1 LGLDFVWGLAGSSRV
16 RPLEELTLKIQ
27 NTRER
32 LLASSMICGVA
43 FLGLSATRAS
53 AAAAAADANNGEV
66 SEIVVTGTRIP
77 SPNLTSIAPVTTI
90 GNADI
95 KAQGVTRIE
104 DITNSLPQVF
114 AGQGSSITN
123 GATGAATVNLRGL
136 GANRTL
142 VLIDNRRLMPG
153 DPTNSLTVA
162 ADLNFIPAAL
172 VERVDVLTG
181 GASATYGAD
190 AVAGVV
196 NFVMLKNFEGVRLD
210 AQYDGYQHDNNNSTG
225 QTALRTAAA
234 TAIIPSQFAIPG
246 NQFGGEGSEVSV
258 VIGVNAPDG
267 KGNVTAYATYRQ
279 NNAILEGARDFSA
292 CTLATSAAGFGCS
305 GSGTAYPAR
314 VGSFLVDP
322 TTFNTF
328 RPRVATDVF
337 NFGPANFFVR
347 PDERYNLGAFAHY
360 EIAPWA
366 TAYMDA
372 MFMDD
377 LSTAQI
383 ASGGIFASTF
393 SVNCANPFLTAQE
406 KGLLVPTAATGGGTC
421 ATNPAGIFT
430 GTMSRRLLPSEQTG
444 RLTQFRHTDY
454 RIVLG
459 MKGDLGKNWNYDG
472 YMQYGSVEVQNR
484 QSGNFDT
491 TRINQSLNAIAGPNG
506 TPICNP
512 TGNPDPGCVPI
523 NIFSSA
529 LISKDAINFL
539 SINSFNSGNITERVV
554 SLAFT
559 GKLGDYGLKSAWA
572 NDGVG
577 VAFGAEYRR
586 EHLDTVADF
595 LANNGLVNG
604 NGGANPPVNGGF
616 DVYELFGEARVPLI
630 SDMPFAKDVSLEL
643 GYRFSDYS
651 SIGDTNTYK
660 VAGEWEVIDGLRFR
674 AGYNRA
680 VRAPNVQELFAP
692 QNVVLDGTQD
702 PCAGLAANAAANAAK
717 IANCASIFHLTT
729 AQVLGIEAN
738 PANQYNGQIGGNP
751 NLKPEISDT
760 YTAGVVWRPT
770 FAPGLD
776 VSVDYFDIKIDQFI
790 SRIGANLELNQCLAT
805 GSPTFCSLVHRDAN
819 GSLFLTNNGF
829 VQDTTLNTGSLKTT
843 GVDLNVNYRTGLEKI
858 GLGDNGSVAVNL
870 VGTWLDTLITQPLPG
885 GPSYDCAG
893 LYGTICSGNPAVNGA
908 PSPRWRHKAS
918 LTWNTPYAYG
928 DWFKSLSFRGQ
939 WRYFGKVSLDAYD
952 SNPQLNNTAL
962 QFPVEKNLSAQNYI
976 DLTANFTVHNN
987 LNFRV
992 GVNNV
997 FDKDP
1002 PLVGS
1007 NLPGTTG
1014 NGNTF
1019 PQVYDA
1025 LGRFVFVGLTA
1036 DF

>member
-1 LGLDFVWGLAGSSRV
+1 
-16 RPLEELTLKIQ
+16 LKIQ

-32 LLASSMICGVA
+32 LLASSIICGAA
-43 FLGLSATRAS
+43 FLGLFATSAY
-53 AAAAAADANNGEV
+53 AAAAADANGEV

-77 SPNLTSIAPVTTI
+77 SPNLTSIAPVTTV

-123 GATGAATVNLRGL
+123 GATGAATINLRGL
-136 GANRTL
+136 GASRTL
-142 VLIDNRRLMPG
+142 VLIDSRRLMPG
-153 DPTNSLTVA
+153 DPNSISAA

-172 VERVDVLTG
+172 VQRVDVLTG

-196 NFVMLKNFEGVRLD
+196 NFIMVKNFEGVRLD
-210 AQYDGYQHDNNNSTG
+210 AQYSGYQHDNNNSVG
-225 QTALRTAAA
+225 ENALRTAAR

-246 NQFGGEGSEVSV
+246 NLFGGEGSEVTLT
-258 VIGVNAPDG
+258 IGANAPDG
-267 KGNVTAYATYRQ
+267 KGNVTAYAAYRQ
-279 NNAILEGARDFSA
+279 NNPILEGTRDFSA
-292 CTLATSAAGFGCS
+292 CTLASTVAGGFACS

-314 VGSFLVDP
+314 VGGLLVDP

-337 NFGPANFFVR
+337 NFGPANFFMR
-347 PDERYNLGAFAHY
+347 PDERYSLGAFAHY

-366 TAYMDA
+366 TAYMDT

-377 LSTAQI
+377 VSQAQI
-383 ASGGIFASTF
+383 ASGGIFAGTF
-393 SVNCANPFLTAQE
+393 NVNCSNPLLTAQE
-406 KGLLVPTAATGGGTC
+406 LSVLPTTTGATC
-421 ATNPAGIFT
+421 AANPT
-430 GTMSRRLLPSEQTG
+430 GMFSGTVARRLLPSEQTG
-444 RLTQFRHTDY
+444 RLTNFRHTDY

-459 MKGDLGKNWNYDG
+459 LRGDLGKNWNYDG

-491 TRINQSLNAIAGPNG
+491 TRIQQSLNAVAGPNG
-506 TPICNP
+506 PVCAP
-512 TGNPDPGCVPI
+512 GADAGCVPI
-523 NIFSSA
+523 NIFSA
-529 LISKDAINFL
+529 PLISPAAIKFL
-539 SINSFNSGNITERVV
+539 SINSFNSANTTERVA

-559 GKLGDYGLKSAWA
+559 GKLGDYGIKSPMASE
-572 NDGVG
+572 GVG

-586 EHLDTVADF
+586 EHLDTAADF

-604 NGGANPPVNGGF
+604 NGGAAPPISGSF
-616 DVYELFGEARVPLI
+616 DVYELFGEARIPLI
-630 SDMPFAKDVSLEL
+630 SDIPFAKDVSMEL
-643 GYRFSDYS
+643 GYRFSNYS

-660 VAGEWEVIDGLRFR
+660 VAGEWEVIDGLRLR

-680 VRAPNVQELFAP
+680 VRAPNVIELFAP
-692 QNVVLDGTQD
+692 QNVVLDGTAD

-717 IANCASIFHLTT
+717 IANCATVFHLTT
-729 AQVLGIEAN
+729 AQVLAIEAN

-760 YTAGVVWRPT
+760 YTGGVVWQPN
-770 FAPGLD
+770 FIPGLNI
-776 VSVDYFDIKIDQFI
+776 SADYFNIKVDQFI
-790 SRIGANLELNQCLAT
+790 AGIGATLILNQCVNT
-805 GSPTFCSLVHRDAN
+805 SNPIFCNLVHREPGN
-819 GSLFLTNNGF
+819 NSLFIDPTGF

-843 GVDLNVNYRTGLEKI
+843 GVDLNVNYHTDLSNI
-858 GLGDNGSVAVNL
+858 GLGDNGSVSVSM
-870 VGTWLDTLITQPLPG
+870 VGTWLESLITQPLPG
-885 GPSYDCAG
+885 GPSYDCKG
-893 LYGTICSGNPAVNGA
+893 LYGTICSGTAANGA
-908 PSPRWRHKAS
+908 PAPEWRHKAR

-928 DWFKSLSFRGQ
+928 DWMKSLSLSAQ
-939 WRYFGKVSLDAYD
+939 WRYFAKVTLDAYD
-952 SNPQLNNTAL
+952 SNPQLTNVANQIPNERTLA
-962 QFPVEKNLSAQNYI
+962 AQNYI

-1002 PLVGS
+1002 PLT
-1007 NLPGTTG
+1007 GTNCPATTC

-1025 LGRFVFVGLTA
+1025 LGRFVFVGLSA

>member
-1 LGLDFVWGLAGSSRV
+1 MATTLLSGLAAMA
-16 RPLEELTLKIQ
+16 TA
-27 NTRER
+27 T
-32 LLASSMICGVA
+32 
-43 FLGLSATRAS
+43 SAY
-53 AAAAAADANNGEV
+53 AAAADANGDV
-66 SEIVVTGTRIP
+66 AEIVVTGTRIP
-77 SPNLTSIAPVTTI
+77 SPNLTSIAPITTV

-123 GATGAATVNLRGL
+123 GSNGTATVNLRGL
-136 GANRTL
+136 GSARTL
-142 VLIDNRRLMPG
+142 VLIDGRRSQ
-153 DPTNSLTVA
+153 PTP

-190 AVAGVV
+190 AVSGVV

-210 AQYDGYQHDNNNSTG
+210 AQYSGYQHDNNNSTG
-225 QTALRTAAA
+225 QAALTAAA
-234 TAIIPSQFAIPG
+234 KTAIIPSQYAIPG
-246 NQFGGEGSEVSV
+246 NTFGGEGSEATMI
-258 VIGVNAPDG
+258 IGVNAPDG

-279 NNAILEGARDFSA
+279 NNPILEANRDFSA
-292 CTLATSAAGFGCS
+292 CTLASNASGFTCS

-347 PDERYNLGAFAHY
+347 PDERYSLGAFAHY

-366 TAYMDA
+366 TAYMDT

-377 LSTAQI
+377 NSTAQI

-406 KGLLVPTAATGGGTC
+406 RGLLIPVGGTAANGQTCANTPGGT
-421 ATNPAGIFT
+421 FT
-430 GTMSRRLLPSEQTG
+430 GTVARRLLPAEQTG
-444 RLTQFRHTDY
+444 RLTQYRHNDY

-459 MKGDLGKNWNYDG
+459 LKGDLGKNWSYDG
-472 YMQYGSVEVQNR
+472 YMQYGSVQVNNR

-491 TRINQSLNAIAGPNG
+491 TRINQSLNAVAGPGG
-506 TPICNP
+506 TVICNP
-512 TGNPDPGCVPI
+512 AANPDPGCVPM

-529 LISKDAINFL
+529 LISPAAINFL
-539 SINSFNSGNITERVV
+539 SINSFNSSNTSERVV

-559 GKLGDYGLKSAWA
+559 GKLGDYGIKSAWA
-572 NDGVG
+572 NEGVG
-577 VAFGAEYRR
+577 VALGAEYRR

-604 NGGANPPVNGGF
+604 NGGAAPPVSGSF

-630 SDMPFAKDVSLEL
+630 NDMPFAKDVSLEL

-651 SIGDTNTYK
+651 SVGNTNTYK

-680 VRAPNVQELFAP
+680 VRAPNINELYAP
-692 QNVVLDGTQD
+692 QNVVLDGNAD
-702 PCAGLAANAAANAAK
+702 PCAGLTAGNPLVAT
-717 IANCASIFHLTT
+717 CASVFHLTT
-729 AQVLGIEAN
+729 AQVLAIEAN
-738 PANQYNGQIGGNP
+738 PAKQYNGKTGGNP
-751 NLKPEISDT
+751 NLAPETSDT
-760 YTAGVVWRPT
+760 YTAGVVFQPK
-770 FAPGLD
+770 FLPGLN
-776 VSVDYFDIKIDQFI
+776 VSVDYFNIKVDQFI
-790 SRIGANLELNQCLAT
+790 AGIGATLILNQCINTAN
-805 GSPTFCSLVHRDAN
+805 PTFCNLVHRDAN
-819 GSLFLTNNGF
+819 GSLFLSNQGF

-843 GVDLNVNYRTGLEKI
+843 GVDVNVSYRTDLSNV
-858 GLGDNGSVAVNL
+858 GLGDSGSISASM

-893 LYGTICSGNPAVNGA
+893 LYGITCNGGSNLVPAA
-908 PSPRWRHKAS
+908 KWRHKAR

-928 DWFKSLSFRGQ
+928 DWFKSLSLSAQ
-939 WRYFGKVSLDAYD
+939 WRYYGKATLDAYD
-952 SNPQLNNTAL
+952 PNPQLNNPGN
-962 QFPVEKNLSAQNYI
+962 QFANERTLSAQNYI
-976 DLTANFTVHNN
+976 DLSANFTVHNN
-987 LNFRV
+987 LNFRL

-1002 PLVGS
+1002 PL
-1007 NLPGTTG
+1007 TG
-1014 NGNTF
+1014 ANCPSVSCNGNTF
-1019 PQVYDA
+1019 PQAYDA
-1025 LGRFVFVGLTA
+1025 LGRYMYVGLSA

>member
-1 LGLDFVWGLAGSSRV
+1 
-16 RPLEELTLKIQ
+16 
-27 NTRER
+27 
-32 LLASSMICGVA
+32 MICGMA
-43 FLGLSATRAS
+43 FLGLSATQAS
-53 AAAAAADANNGEV
+53 AAAAAAGSGEV
-66 SEIVVTGTRIP
+66 SEIVVTGTRLP
-77 SPNLTSIAPVTTI
+77 SPNLTSIAPVTTV

-123 GATGAATVNLRGL
+123 GSNGTATVNLRGL
-136 GANRTL
+136 GSSRTL
-142 VLIDNRRLMPG
+142 VLIDGLRLMAG
-153 DPTNSLTVA
+153 DPQSPRSSA

-196 NFVMLKNFEGVRLD
+196 NFIMLKNFEGVRLD
-210 AQYDGYQHDNNNSTG
+210 AQYSGYQHDNNNSIG
-225 QTALRTAAA
+225 QNALNTAAK
-234 TAIIPSQFAIPG
+234 TAILPSLDAVPG
-246 NQFGGEGSEVSV
+246 NQFGGEGSEVSL
-258 VIGVNAPDG
+258 VIGANAPDG

-292 CTLATSAAGFGCS
+292 CTLASTVAAGFGCS

-360 EIAPWA
+360 EVAPWA
-366 TAYMDA
+366 DVYMNT

-383 ASGGIFASTF
+383 AAGGIFAATF
-393 SVNCANPFLTAQE
+393 SVNCANPFLTTQE
-406 KGLLVPTAATGGGTC
+406 KGLLVPVGGTAANGQTCANTPGGT
-421 ATNPAGIFT
+421 FT
-430 GTMSRRLLPSEQTG
+430 GTISRRLLDAEQTG
-444 RLTQFRHTDY
+444 RLTQFRHQDY
-454 RIVLG
+454 RIVIG

-472 YMQYGSVEVQNR
+472 YMQYGTVVVNNR

-491 TRINQSLNAIAGPNG
+491 TRINQSLNAITGPNG

-512 TGNPDPGCVPI
+512 AGNPDAGCVPA

-529 LISKDAINFL
+529 LIGKDAINFL
-539 SINSFNSGNITERVV
+539 SINSFNSGTSTERIV

-572 NDGVG
+572 SEGVG
-577 VAFGAEYRR
+577 VALGAEYRR
-586 EHLDTVADF
+586 EHLDNVADF
-595 LANNGLVNG
+595 LSTNGLVNG
-604 NGGANPPVNGGF
+604 NGGAAPPVNGSF

-680 VRAPNVQELFAP
+680 VRAPNIGELFAP
-692 QNVVLDGTQD
+692 QNVVLDGNQD
-702 PCAGLAANAAANAAK
+702 PCAGLAANQAANAAK
-717 IANCASIFHLTT
+717 IANCATIFHLTT
-729 AQVLGIEAN
+729 AQVLAIEAN
-738 PANQYNGQIGGNP
+738 PANQYNGQTGGNP

-760 YTAGVVWRPT
+760 YTAGVVWQPK
-770 FAPGLD
+770 FIPGLNL
-776 VSVDYFDIKIDQFI
+776 SADYFDIRIEQFI
-790 SRIGANLELNQCLAT
+790 GGYGANLILTQCVNTAN
-805 GSPTFCSLVHRDAN
+805 PTFCNLVHRDAN
-819 GSLFLTNNGF
+819 GSLWLSNQGF

-843 GVDLNVNYRTGLEKI
+843 GVDFNASYRTDLSNL
-858 GLGDNGSVAVNL
+858 GLGDNGSISASV
-870 VGTWLDTLITQPLPG
+870 VGTWLDSLITQPLPG
-885 GPSYDCAG
+885 GASYDCKG
-893 LYGTICSGNPAVNGA
+893 LYGLVCGTPA
-908 PSPRWRHKAS
+908 PEWRHTAS
-918 LTWNTPYAYG
+918 LSWNTPYSYG
-928 DWFKSLSFRGQ
+928 DWFKSLSLRAK
-939 WRYFGKVSLDAYD
+939 WRYFAKVTLDAYQ
-952 SNPQLNNTAL
+952 SNPQLNAVGN
-962 QFPVEKNLSAQNYI
+962 QFANERTLASQNYI
-976 DLTANFTVHNN
+976 DLEASFTVHNN
-987 LNFRV
+987 LNLRL

-1002 PLVGS
+1002 PLTGS
-1007 NLPGTTG
+1007 NCAATFC

-1025 LGRFVFVGLTA
+1025 LGRFMFVGLTA